1 MGLVRP
7 VKRGNMLRRLEPRPK
22 GFIICERF
30 MVNLRSF
37 FGAIAL
43 SSISAAIPLTADAGE
58 YQSCSHHDDAA
69 RKKKCNK
76 AQDKY
81 LAKNKKGTKPYKPSK
96 ISPQL
101 AHLDEKD
108 QNPFATDDWYLGT
121 QKVGAKPIDNLLG
134 EVDRAVALIK
144 MSRYIGYLNS
154 NGQKDEAV
162 KLAKVVAPELK
173 ALKDLVPT
181 LKQKASNVQSKL
193 PKIIEKNPAIA
204 LKAPGIVK
212 NLLADIATITK
223 DLPGAVK
230 AVGPLAKGSI

>member
-1 MGLVRP
+1 MFNVRALMGAL
-7 VKRGNMLRRLEPRPK
+7 
-22 GFIICERF
+22 
-30 MVNLRSF
+30 
-37 FGAIAL
+37 AL
-43 SSISAAIPLTADAGE
+43 SALPAVIPSTADAGE
-58 YQSCSHHDDAA
+58 YQSCSHHDDDA

-81 LAKNKKGTKPYKPSK
+81 LAKNKKNTKPFKPSK
-96 ISPQL
+96 ISPEL
-101 AHLDEKD
+101 AHLDEKE

-144 MSRYIGYLNS
+144 MARYIGYLNQ

-162 KLAKVVAPELK
+162 KLAKVVAPELR

-193 PKIIEKNPAIA
+193 PKIIEKNPSVA

-223 DLPGAVK
+223 DLPGALK
-230 AVGPLAKGSI
+230 AIGPLAKGSI